1 MDFIMRLIPSKNFYN
16 IATAFVDKLWKIVHF
31 APNPREATAEKVK
44 FMSSLTSFISIAF
57 LSVTDTNACKKLW
70 CKFRKTKR
78 GKQKVKAAHKVFVFL
93 LITQFLVASFPIRK
107 EAKLDEVAEKS
118 PQQQLKVT

>member
-1 MDFIMRLIPSKNFYN
+1 MRLIPSKNGYN
-16 IATAFVDKLWKIVHF
+16 TATAFVDKLWKMVHF

-44 FMSSLTSFISIAF
+44 FISSLTSFISIAF
-57 LSVTDTNACKKLW
+57 LSVTDTNVCKLW

-93 LITQFLVASFPIRK
+93 SSTQFLVASFPIRK

>member
-1 MDFIMRLIPSKNFYN
+1 M
-16 IATAFVDKLWKIVHF
+16 
-31 APNPREATAEKVK
+31 
-44 FMSSLTSFISIAF
+44 IAF
-57 LSVTDTNACKKLW
+57 LSVTDTNACKKLS

-93 LITQFLVASFPIRK
+93 LIAQFLVASFPMRK

-118 PQQQLKVT
+118 TQQQLKVTRQ